1 METGSVLKKMTELV
15 VEGEDEAIKEETVKA
30 LEAGADPYTIIDA
43 LNDGM
48 QIISKRYD
56 ERLVALPELILAG
69 DAFHASVD
77 VLKPVL
83 KREEGKVAG
92 KFVIGTVQYDIHV
105 LGHELVKTMMEVEGF
120 ECWDLGGDVP
130 PSKFLEKVTEVG
142 ANIVGLSA
150 LMTTTMPGQKDVID
164 ALKEAGLREKV
175 IVLVGGAPVSQQ
187 WADKIGADGYAK
199 DAVAAP
205 KVAKKLLGKK

>member
-1 METGSVLKKMTELV
+1 MDKGDLLRKLTQLI
-15 VEGEDEAIKEETVKA
+15 VEGEDEKIGGETEKG
-30 LEAGADPYTIIDA
+30 LEAGLDPHVIIDA
-43 LNDGM
+43 LNEGM
-48 QIISKRYD
+48 QIISRKYD

-69 DAFHASVD
+69 DAFHASVE
-77 VLKPVL
+77 VVKPRL
-83 KREEGKVAG
+83 KRREGKVAG

-130 PSKFLEKVTEVG
+130 PSRFLEKVEEVG

-164 ALKEAGLREKV
+164 ALKKAGLRENV
-175 IVLVGGAPVSQQ
+175 VVLVGGAPVSQQ

-199 DAVAAP
+199 DAVQAP
-205 KVAKKLLGKK
+205 KVAKKLLGLS

>member
-1 METGSVLKKMTELV
+1 MEKGDLLEKVTQLV
-15 VEGEDEAIKEETVKA
+15 VEGEDEGIRGETEKA
-30 LEAGADPYTIIDA
+30 LEIGVDPHTIIDA

-48 QIISKRYD
+48 QIVSRKYD
-56 ERLVALPELILAG
+56 ERLVGLPELILAG
-69 DAFHASVD
+69 DAFHASVE
-77 VLKPVL
+77 VIKPRL
-83 KREEGKVAG
+83 KRREGGGAG

-130 PSKFLEKVTEVG
+130 PSRFLEKVTEVG

-175 IVLVGGAPVSQQ
+175 VVLVGGAPVSQQ
-187 WADKIGADGYAK
+187 WAEKIGADGYAK
-199 DAVAAP
+199 DAVQAP
-205 KVAKKLLGKK
+205 KVAKRLLGLK

>member
-1 METGSVLKKMTELV
+1 MAHEEILKKVTELV
-15 VEGEDEAIKEETVKA
+15 VDGEDEAIRGETQKGLA
-30 LEAGADPYTIIDA
+30 AGLDPYALIGA

-48 QIISKRYD
+48 QIVSQKYD

-77 VLKPVL
+77 MIKPILK
-83 KREEGKVAG
+83 KASAKAAG
-92 KFVIGTVQYDIHV
+92 RFVIGTVQYDIHI

-130 PSKFLEKVTEVG
+130 PSVFVEKVKEVD

-164 ALKEAGLREKV
+164 ALKEAGLRDKV
-175 IVLVGGAPVSQQ
+175 IVMVGGAPVSQQ

-199 DAVAAP
+199 DAVEAP
-205 KVAKKLLGKK
+205 KVAKKLLGLN

>member
-1 METGSVLKKMTELV
+1 MKNEDLLKRVTQLL
-15 VEGEDEAIKEETVKA
+15 VEGEDEGIREETGKA
-30 LEAGADPYTIIDA
+30 LDAGVDPYTIIDA

-48 QIISKRYD
+48 QIISRKYD
-56 ERLVALPELILAG
+56 ERVVALPELILAG
-69 DAFHASVD
+69 DAFHAGVD
-77 VLKPVL
+77 LIKPRLKL
-83 KREEGKVAG
+83 GKGKIAG
-92 KFVIGTVQYDIHV
+92 KFVIGTVQYDIHI

-130 PSKFLEKVTEVG
+130 PSKFVEKVTEVG

-175 IVLVGGAPVSQQ
+175 IVLIGGAPVSQQ

-199 DAVAAP
+199 DAVEAP
-205 KVAKKLLGKK
+205 KVAKRLLGTH

>member
-1 METGSVLKKMTELV
+1 MEKGDLLKKLTQLV
-15 VEGEDEAIKEETVKA
+15 VEGEDEKIGGETEKA
-30 LEAGADPYTIIDA
+30 LEAGLDPHVIIDA
-43 LNDGM
+43 LNEGM
-48 QIISKRYD
+48 QIISRKYD

-69 DAFHASVD
+69 DAFHASVE
-77 VLKPVL
+77 VVKPRL
-83 KREEGKVAG
+83 KRREGKVAG

-130 PSKFLEKVTEVG
+130 PSRFLEKVEEVG

-164 ALKEAGLREKV
+164 ALKKAGLRENV
-175 IVLVGGAPVSQQ
+175 VVLVGGAPVSQQ

-199 DAVAAP
+199 DAVQAP
-205 KVAKKLLGKK
+205 KVAKKLLGLS

>member
-1 METGSVLKKMTELV
+1 MKNEDLLKRVTQLL
-15 VEGEDEAIKEETVKA
+15 VEGEDEGIREETGKA
-30 LEAGADPYTIIDA
+30 LDAGVDPYTIIDA

-48 QIISKRYD
+48 QIISRKYD
-56 ERLVALPELILAG
+56 ERVVALPELILAG
-69 DAFHASVD
+69 DAFHAGVD
-77 VLKPVL
+77 LIKPRLKL
-83 KREEGKVAG
+83 GKGKIAG
-92 KFVIGTVQYDIHV
+92 KFVIGTVQYDIHI

-130 PSKFLEKVTEVG
+130 PSKFVEKVTEVG

-175 IVLVGGAPVSQQ
+175 IVRIGGAPVSQQ
-187 WADKIGADGYAK
+187 WANKIGADGYAK
-199 DAVAAP
+199 DAVEAP
-205 KVAKKLLGKK
+205 KVAKRLLGIH